1 MLNNFLQLI
10 FEKCRFINNSFST
23 LSSYWNS
30 FLTTTFFLRSLWNF
44 RKWSLRCRL
53 WYPWTWFWS
62 INAITF
68 LRTIWHSARL
78 ASLRNLTVALSKAK
92 EVWSSS
98 KSIVL
103 HRWMSTF
110 QINVRSWKIS
120 NFLRTLSTLNSRIT
134 LNPKPRRF

>member
-44 RKWSLRCRL
+44 CKWSLRCWL

-68 LRTIWHSARL
+68 LRTIWHSTRL